1 MNPKLRRIFA
11 AREKIMLRQKRAAP
25 SADQEREDIRAELV
39 GVAKKRVK
47 VVKDYLVRLILLLV
61 SHSS

>member
-1 MNPKLRRIFA
+1 
-11 AREKIMLRQKRAAP
+11 MLRQKRAAP
-25 SADQEREDIRAELV
+25 SADQEREDIRAQLV

-61 SHSS
+61 FHSFRNMSIIGHCQESRG